1 MQTQIEE
8 DPLTKMPTVGIVG
21 TGKIIRESVGAMR
34 QTGWNV
40 AAVWGRSHDKAC
52 AIAEELSIEKVYATY
67 DELLTSGVD
76 FVYIGLTNNV
86 HYEFAMKALEM
97 GVNVLVEK
105 PFCSTLEQAA
115 ALASKAREKGL
126 YLFET
131 ISNIHLPSWQVVR
144 EQLPKIGDIKLFQA
158 DFSQYSSRYK
168 EYLSGV
174 IGSAF
179 DPECDGGTLRD
190 LNIYNLHLA
199 VDLFGLPEEAIFRA
213 TRGHNG
219 IDTSGVALLRY
230 PTMLALCV
238 GAKDSNNSSGVT
250 IQGEKGW
257 IRIDGM
263 PNLLSSVDVHL
274 LGGESHHYAPNRY
287 EHRLCHQFE
296 HYRTIFE
303 RGDVE
308 AMNRDLDHT
317 LDVMTVLDRLVA
329 DSAS

>member
-1 MQTQIEE
+1 MQTQTQANSHAKV
-8 DPLTKMPTVGIVG
+8 PSVGIVG
-21 TGKIIRESVGAMR
+21 TGKIICESVGAMR
-34 QTGWNV
+34 QTGWDV
-40 AAVWGRSHDKAC
+40 AAIWGRNHDKAC

-67 DELLTSGVD
+67 EEMLSSGVD

-105 PFCSTLEQAA
+105 PFCSTLEQAV
-115 ALASKAREKGL
+115 ALAAKARENGL

-131 ISNIHLPSWQVVR
+131 ISNIYLPSWQVVR

-174 IGSAF
+174 VGSAF
-179 DPECDGGTLRD
+179 DPACDGGTLRD

-199 VDLFGLPEEAIFRA
+199 VDLFGLPDEAIFRA

-219 IDTSGVALLRY
+219 IDTSGVVLMKY

-238 GAKDSNNSSGVT
+238 GAKDSHNPSGVT
-250 IQGEKGW
+250 IQGEQGW

-263 PNLLSSVDVHL
+263 PNLLPSVTVHL
-274 LGGESHHYAPNRY
+274 LGGESQHFAPNRY

-296 HYRTIFE
+296 HYREIFL
-303 RGDVE
+303 GDNLA
-308 AMNRDLDHT
+308 AMNKALDHT
-317 LDVMTVLDRLVA
+317 LAVMTLLERL
-329 DSAS
+329 